1 MRRFA
6 SYVALLLLLSAAAPV
21 LACVT
26 GVAMTR
32 EESACCK
39 SMHGQCG
46 DMVKMGC
53 CRTEVRTETHP
64 QIVAKAPSTDVPLVC
79 MDRLAA
85 FSIAAWTPTR
95 SAVRAP
101 NPYPPPGLL
110 TAQSTVLRI

>member
-6 SYVALLLLLSAAAPV
+6 SYVALLLQLSASAPV

-64 QIVAKAPSTDVPLVC
+64 QMVAHAPSVDVHLVC
-79 MDRLAA
+79 ADRLAA
-85 FSIAAWTPTR
+85 FSIPVWTPTR
-95 SAVRAP
+95 SALRVP

-110 TAQSTVLRI
+110 TAQTTVLRI